1 MRRKISTGFQNK
13 KKTFSFSDKCEQK
26 GCGHFCANTP
36 NGAKCLCKEGFEL
49 DTDGKSCTG
58 KNYTFVYISV
68 MS

>member
-1 MRRKISTGFQNK
+1 MRRKISTGFQNL